1 MPFKARLGIF
11 KKVGLGT
18 AALRAVGTG
27 ENQIPDM
34 NSFLYSTDG
43 NGSFVIRLPGGI
55 VIQGANFTTDSNGYK
70 LITMGVA
77 MSDYQAFACEGQSGG
92 WLSSGGVYSFSTH
105 YGCNKISSSQF
116 SARSSSWRSSDK
128 NMIAQVTVGTWLALG
143 KI

>member
-1 MPFKARLGIF
+1 VRSIISSLFHLRKRTHHV
-11 KKVGLGT
+11 KKNLPIGVLV
-18 AALRAVGTG
+18 RAVGTG

-77 MSDYQAFACEGQSGG
+77 MSDYQAFACED
-92 WLSSGGVYSFSTH
+92 
-105 YGCNKISSSQF
+105 SQ
-116 SARSSSWRSSDK
+116 AAGYRP
-128 NMIAQVTVGTWLALG
+128 VGYIHFPPLRLQQN
-143 KI
+143 